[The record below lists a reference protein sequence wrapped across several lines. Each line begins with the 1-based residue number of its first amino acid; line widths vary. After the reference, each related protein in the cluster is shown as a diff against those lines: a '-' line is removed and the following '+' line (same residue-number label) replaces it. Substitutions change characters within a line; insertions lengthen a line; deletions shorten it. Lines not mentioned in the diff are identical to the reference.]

1 MTENQRQP
9 KPPLWEKLKPK
20 ARQMRHTPTKAE
32 QLLWQ
37 KLRSRQVNGFKFRR
51 QHAIDRLIVDFY
63 CPEAGLVI
71 EVDGPIRAGFIEE
84 DAFRQEYLEHLDL
97 RVLRFT
103 NDQVLREIYSVICQ
117 IHQALQPTHLPSP

>member
-1 MTENQRQP
+1 
-9 KPPLWEKLKPK
+9 
-20 ARQMRHTPTKAE
+20 
-32 QLLWQ
+32 
-37 KLRSRQVNGFKFRR
+37 VNGFKFRR
-51 QHAIDRLIVDFY
+51 QHAIDRFIVDFY

-71 EVDGPIRAGFIEE
+71 EVDGPIHAGFIEE

-103 NDQVLREIYSVICQ
+103 NDQVLRETYSVICQ